1 MEKLNEIRNSDNY
14 KKVIALRVEET
25 TTPKQEKNGTLKFHD
40 AETGLDYMVYA
51 TGYARRGYFF
61 KGKNGRNYGA
71 YQLNNV
77 KYISAT
83 AGREKTERILHV
95 GDYDTLLEIIAR
107 AITNY
112 RKNKS

>member
-1 MEKLNEIRNSDNY
+1 MEKLNDIRKSDNY

-40 AETGLDYMVYA
+40 TETANDYLVYA
-51 TGYARRGYFF
+51 SGYARRGRFF
-61 KGKNGRNYGA
+61 NTQAGIRYGV

-77 KYISAT
+77 KYIHNKITGAL
-83 AGREKTERILHV
+83 TERILYT
-95 GDYDTLLEIIAR
+95 GDYDTLLKIIAKS
-107 AITNY
+107 ITNY

>member
-1 MEKLNEIRNSDNY
+1 MEKLNDIRKSDNY

-40 AETGLDYMVYA
+40 AETANDYLVYA
-51 TGYARRGYFF
+51 SGYARRGRFIN
-61 KGKNGRNYGA
+61 GKHGRNYGV

-77 KYISAT
+77 KAISPT
-83 AGREKTERILHV
+83 LGRVSTERILHT
-95 GDYDTLLEIIAR
+95 GDYDTLLEIIAKG
-107 AITNY
+107 ITNY